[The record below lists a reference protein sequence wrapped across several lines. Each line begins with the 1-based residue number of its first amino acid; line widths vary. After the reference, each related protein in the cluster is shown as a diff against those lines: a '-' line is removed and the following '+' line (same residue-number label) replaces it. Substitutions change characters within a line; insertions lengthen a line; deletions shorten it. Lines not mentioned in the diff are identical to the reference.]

1 MNENQYVIFKL
12 SDEFYAIKIDTVETI
27 ERDMEITRVPKTQ
40 GYVRGVINLRGEIVP
55 VIDLRSRLGLA
66 MKQADS
72 ETRIIVSKLNDM
84 MVGYIVDATY
94 EVKELLP
101 STVEYASVE
110 TTSASSYVRGI
121 AKDNNRMIIL
131 LDVDKV
137 LSV

>member
-27 ERDMEITRVPKTQ
+27 ERDMEITRV
-40 GYVRGVINLRGEIVP
+40 
-55 VIDLRSRLGLA
+55 
-66 MKQADS
+66 
-72 ETRIIVSKLNDM
+72 SKLNDM

-101 STVEYASVE
+101 SSIEYTSVE
-110 TTSASSYVRGI
+110 TASASSYVRGI
-121 AKDNNRMIIL
+121 AKDNDRMIIL

>member
-55 VIDLRSRLGLA
+55 VIDLRSRLALA

-101 STVEYASVE
+101 STIEYTSVE

>member
-55 VIDLRSRLGLA
+55 VIDLRSRLGLS

-101 STVEYASVE
+101 STIEYTSVE

>member
-1 MNENQYVIFKL
+1 
-12 SDEFYAIKIDTVETI
+12 
-27 ERDMEITRVPKTQ
+27 MEITRVPKTQ

-101 STVEYASVE
+101 STIEYTSVE
-110 TTSASSYVRGI
+110 TASASSYVRGI
-121 AKDNNRMIIL
+121 AKDNDRMIIL

>member
-1 MNENQYVIFKL
+1 
-12 SDEFYAIKIDTVETI
+12 
-27 ERDMEITRVPKTQ
+27 
-40 GYVRGVINLRGEIVP
+40 
-55 VIDLRSRLGLA
+55 
-66 MKQADS
+66 
-72 ETRIIVSKLNDM
+72 M

-101 STVEYASVE
+101 STIEYNSVE

>member
-55 VIDLRSRLGLA
+55 VIDLRSRLGLS

-101 STVEYASVE
+101 SAIEYTSVE
-110 TTSASSYVRGI
+110 TVSASSYVRGI
-121 AKDNNRMIIL
+121 AKDNDRMIIL